1 MTKGKG
7 DRMDVILAYDADM
20 PCAASLDAIID
31 DLDIDDTALALDQ
44 MVRTPD
50 NKYRVCGWKNIEW
63 DGSPLCA
70 ALSPVLRYYRHT
82 LVGVED
88 GRVVLDEAK
97 ISDDYGTDEVFS
109 DSLAAFDEDT
119 GLFYSEY
126 TDGLDDF

>member
-50 NKYRVCGWKNIEW
+50 NNYRVCGWKNIEW

-70 ALSPVLRYYRHT
+70 ALSPVLRYSVTAWLRLMRT
-82 LVGVED
+82 PGCFIPNT
-88 GRVVLDEAK
+88 R
-97 ISDDYGTDEVFS
+97 TDWMIFK
-109 DSLAAFDEDT
+109 
-119 GLFYSEY
+119 
-126 TDGLDDF
+126 